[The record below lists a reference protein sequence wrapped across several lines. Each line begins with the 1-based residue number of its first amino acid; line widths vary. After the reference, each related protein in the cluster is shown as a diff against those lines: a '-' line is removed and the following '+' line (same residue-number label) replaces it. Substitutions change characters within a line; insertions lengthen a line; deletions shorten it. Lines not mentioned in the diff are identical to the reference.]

1 LQQQHPDAAA
11 SLLEGL
17 EESFTVNRLNLTP
30 ALMRHLSTTN
40 IIENPNAAVRRV
52 TGRVSHWRDADMVM
66 RWMAIAYLEAESCF
80 RRIQGYRELWIL
92 SAALGRASTSKVD
105 STNKAA

>member
-1 LQQQHPDAAA
+1 MGNERRAEEALNVLAEALAVA
-11 SLLEGL
+11 SQNGDQMYEAEIYRIKGELLRASSRGE
-17 EESFTVNRLNLTP
+17 NR
-30 ALMRHLSTTN
+30 R
-40 IIENPNAAVRRV
+40 
-52 TGRVSHWRDADMVM
+52 
-66 RWMAIAYLEAESCF
+66 EAESCF